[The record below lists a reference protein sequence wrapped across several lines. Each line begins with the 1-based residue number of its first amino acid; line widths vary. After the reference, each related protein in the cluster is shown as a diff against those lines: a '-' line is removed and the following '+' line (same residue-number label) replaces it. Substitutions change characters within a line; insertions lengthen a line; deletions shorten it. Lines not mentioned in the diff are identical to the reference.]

1 MGACP
6 SPNATATSPGLG
18 GAQEGVQE
26 GRGFR
31 SGPVLSGA
39 DSGLDGHKPLSS
51 LSPCALLSNK
61 EAPTVCPA
69 WCCGVEVAI
78 TVQAALSGS
87 SKTGEGAAAR
97 HHHREPRWHPLP
109 PSSCTP
115 VPSGF
120 LSAGSLVTSPRN
132 SLSAT
137 RLGGGFSV
145 GSVVGPKAAER
156 RVLRR
161 HGPGT
166 KPLPT
171 PC

>member
-1 MGACP
+1 MP
-6 SPNATATSPGLG
+6 
-18 GAQEGVQE
+18 E
-26 GRGFR
+26 GRGVW

-51 LSPCALLSNK
+51 LSLCALLSNK

-78 TVQAALSGS
+78 TVHAALSGS
-87 SKTGEGAAAR
+87 SETGEGATAR
-97 HHHREPRWHPLP
+97 HREPRWHPPP

-115 VPSGF
+115 VPAGS
-120 LSAGSLVTSPRN
+120 LSAGSLVTCPRN
-132 SLSAT
+132 ILSAT
-137 RLGGGFSV
+137 LLGGGFSV
-145 GSVVGPKAAER
+145 GRVVGPKAAER

-161 HGPGT
+161 HGPRT